1 MELLCLQKAAAR
13 ERYEISI
20 QEIEHDERQAQ
31 KKADELSTR
40 DKEMELHKVM
50 CLQFLSEINK
60 SCLWQV
66 CSLQCQVAFLVYFF
80 LIFCQKKY
88 LKSNTVRPP

>member
-1 MELLCLQKAAAR
+1 MTFQINWSHIDVSNETSFGEDGVYTTKTTHLKILSLQKAAAR

-40 DKEMELHKVM
+40 DKEMELHKVRIW
-50 CLQFLSEINK
+50 S
-60 SCLWQV
+60 
-66 CSLQCQVAFLVYFF
+66 SLPERLCGIEL
-80 LIFCQKKY
+80 
-88 LKSNTVRPP
+88 